1 MGLSSGSKNEPTM
14 LLVVIKT
21 VLWLAFFLTA
31 FLLVVVILLQEPKG
45 GGLGEAFGGM
55 GAQTFGVKAGGINKF
70 TFTVFGIFL
79 FSAVMIHALRH
90 QGESS
95 VPIKTPKI
103 EKPITPPNVPN
114 PGLPG
119 GGGSGGK

>member
-1 MGLSSGSKNEPTM
+1 MFLI
-14 LLVVIKT
+14 VIKT
-21 VLWLAFFLTA
+21 VLWLAFFLSA

-70 TFTVFGIFL
+70 TFTVFGLFL

-90 QGESS
+90 QGESKAA
-95 VPIKTPKI
+95 ITPKI
-103 EKPITPPNVPN
+103 EKPAVPNVPG

>member
-1 MGLSSGSKNEPTM
+1 MFLIV
-14 LLVVIKT
+14 LKT

-70 TFTVFGIFL
+70 TFTVFGLFL

-90 QGESS
+90 QGESKA
-95 VPIKTPKI
+95 PISPRI
-103 EKPITPPNVPN
+103 EKPSTPVVPPN